1 MSSTVDKSSTREQQ
15 VILVDEQDHEV
26 GTAGKLAAH
35 RKALLHRAFSIF
47 IFDLSSRMLIQ
58 QRAAS
63 KYHSP
68 GLWSNACCGHP
79 MPGEAIEAAAHR
91 RLRQEIGI
99 DCHLK
104 EAFSFTYSKD
114 LGGGMSES
122 EYDHGFLGFFEGAVT
137 PDPDEVAAWHWVGLV
152 ELAQDVA
159 DNSGAYTFWFKQ
171 ALDRILAEST
181 LQIVDSLEASE
192 HRFEPCLQA

>member
-1 MSSTVDKSSTREQQ
+1 
-15 VILVDEQDHEV
+15 
-26 GTAGKLAAH
+26 
-35 RKALLHRAFSIF
+35 
-47 IFDLSSRMLIQ
+47 
-58 QRAAS
+58 
-63 KYHSP
+63 
-68 GLWSNACCGHP
+68 
-79 MPGEAIEAAAHR
+79 MPEEAIDAAAHR

-104 EAFSFTYSKD
+104 EAFSFTYSKN

-122 EYDHGFLGFFEGAVT
+122 EYDHVFLGFFEGAVT
-137 PDPDEVAAWHWVGLV
+137 HDQNEVAAWHWVGLV

-171 ALDRILAEST
+171 TLDRILAEST
-181 LQIVDSLEASE
+181 LQIVDSLEERE